1 MKYLLG
7 LIFIYF
13 TQTGYVLASSDLD
26 RSVQW
31 GYRINYQSGL
41 QSNDLK
47 ALRKLLQ
54 AKGVNILYPSQRDWK
69 LPTGY
74 LSVSSFLEED
84 EIKKM
89 SPWIVSVEPSEPTRR
104 YQIELRSGLEEVQYK
119 KLLQVFVKNK
129 IQLVSGANTPPGIPF
144 SLLVKAALT
153 PDQINAIEEVSG
165 LITGINNPK

>member
-1 MKYLLG
+1 MKYLIG
-7 LIFIYF
+7 LLLICFI
-13 TQTGYVLASSDLD
+13 QTGHLLASSDID
-26 RSVQW
+26 RSVQR

-47 ALRKLLQ
+47 ALRKMLQ
-54 AKGVNILYPSQRDWK
+54 SKGVNVLYPSQRDWK

-74 LSVSSFLEED
+74 LSVSSFLGED

-89 SPWIVSVEPSEPTRR
+89 STWIVSVEPSEPTQR
-104 YQIELRSGLEEVQYK
+104 YQIELRAGLEEVQYK

-129 IQLVSGANTPPGIPF
+129 IQLVSGANTPGIPS

-153 PDQINAIEEVSG
+153 PEQIKGIDEISG
-165 LITGINNPK
+165 LVVGINKPN